1 MHNVIETANG
11 RPSLI
16 LDLITFFNL
25 EFIPIIR
32 IFDIEEKGKDFQ
44 HYSSPGLQAVQY
56 WQFVYTMI

>member
-16 LDLITFFNL
+16 LNLITFFNL

-44 HYSSPGLQAVQY
+44 HYSSPGLQDVQY
-56 WQFVYTMI
+56 WQFVHTVI